1 MKFCQGMLLGMFT
14 IGLCLCVETNGSAA
28 VMPEQQADSEIAD
41 SCIDTDSSESKEGI
55 SDAMRSKAEECVDVY
70 VYAVNYEYREPKRIY
85 DFLTKQFKKK
95 MTAEA
100 FSEAFAKERSYP
112 YLTPLYLSDPVITFS
127 EDGKEGSVTC
137 IQAARL
143 PGMTYTFGLV
153 YEQGN
158 YSIDDWEAL
167 ADGSYLEKFENI
179 PYSLDWYYDMDAVEK
194 EERGNEE
201 DCSGVSEDCK

>member
-1 MKFCQGMLLGMFT
+1 M
-14 IGLCLCVETNGSAA
+14 
-28 VMPEQQADSEIAD
+28 
-41 SCIDTDSSESKEGI
+41 
-55 SDAMRSKAEECVDVY
+55 
-70 VYAVNYEYREPKRIY
+70 
-85 DFLTKQFKKK
+85 
-95 MTAEA
+95 
-100 FSEAFAKERSYP
+100 
-112 YLTPLYLSDPVITFS
+112 
-127 EDGKEGSVTC
+127 TC